1 MRKKYLGIMMVI
13 SASLCLMTGCKSN
26 EPAVETTEAA
36 VAATESVSLHEP
48 VTDETWEWLLQT
60 YQLLEA
66 NYPTGKQLV
75 DSGMASATE
84 APEEITAEAQRL
96 LSYGEQCGHEDL
108 TEEDGQELLY
118 EMVEAS
124 NNLMDMIEANGGT
137 VTSLDDLKAQETAEN
152 AEGETEEIQ
161 ESVES
166 TETIETGENTESG
179 N

>member
-1 MRKKYLGIMMVI
+1 MRRKYMGIAVAV
-13 SASLCLMTGCKSN
+13 SASLCLMTGCKNN
-26 EPAVETTEAA
+26 ETTVETTEA
-36 VAATESVSLHEP
+36 VATIAESVSSREP
-48 VTDETWEWLLQT
+48 VSDETWAWLLQT

-66 NYPTGKQLV
+66 NYPAGKQLV
-75 DSGMASATE
+75 DNGMASATE

-137 VTSLDDLKAQETAEN
+137 ITSLEDIRAQETAEN
-152 AEGETEEIQ
+152 VENETAESAEGAELPETTETQ
-161 ESVES
+161 ES
-166 TETIETGENTESG
+166 ENQ
-179 N
+179 

>member
-1 MRKKYLGIMMVI
+1 MRKKYFGIMTVL
-13 SASLCLMTGCKSN
+13 ALSLSMMAGCQRK
-26 EPAVETTEAA
+26 EVTAETTMATEAA
-36 VAATESVSLHEP
+36 TENTTLYEP

-66 NYPTGKQLV
+66 NYPAGKQLV

-96 LSYGEQCGHEDL
+96 LSYGEQCGREDL

-137 VTSLDDLKAQETAEN
+137 VTSLDDIRAQETAEN
-152 AEGETEEIQ
+152 IEAETPESAEVVENDEIAEG
-161 ESVES
+161 
-166 TETIETGENTESG
+166 G

>member
-1 MRKKYLGIMMVI
+1 MRRKYMCIMAAAGAAI
-13 SASLCLMTGCKSN
+13 CLTTGCKNN
-26 EPAVETTEAA
+26 ETTVETTEAVTA
-36 VAATESVSLHEP
+36 IAESVAVREP
-48 VTDETWEWLLQT
+48 VTDETWAWLLQT

-66 NYPTGKQLV
+66 NYPVGKQLV
-75 DSGMASATE
+75 DTGMASATE

-137 VTSLDDLKAQETAEN
+137 VISLDDIQAQETAEN
-152 AEGETEEIQ
+152 AEGETSEIT
-161 ESVES
+161 ES
-166 TETIETGENTESG
+166 TEAAETSEILESESQ
-179 N
+179 